1 MTERLLERAT
11 VAGGMNLLVVGAGEM
26 GRWFARTVAAGSP
39 DPPAVAFTDTD
50 PSAAREA
57 ADALDES
64 GGGTTARAVPTD
76 TDETF
81 DVVCFA
87 VPIPALD
94 AVVPAYAD
102 RADRALV
109 DVAGVMG
116 PAVEAMAA
124 AGPDLERVSFH
135 PLFAAA
141 RAPGNVAVVADAP
154 GPVTD
159 ELRAALADAG
169 NDCFETT
176 AREHDRAMETV
187 QARAHAAVLAF
198 GLAAEPVADE
208 FETPVSE
215 ALFDVLGTVTGND
228 PGVYADIQDAFDGAE
243 SVAGAARELAEA
255 DRETFE
261 ELYRDAGT
269 ALPPGADEGG
279 SGSGNGG
286 ADGERL

>member
-1 MTERLLERAT
+1 
-11 VAGGMNLLVVGAGEM
+11 MNLLVVGAGEM
-26 GRWFARTVAAGSP
+26 GRWFARTVAAGTP
-39 DPPAVAFTDTD
+39 DPPTVAFTDTD

-57 ADALDES
+57 AARLSEDSTD
-64 GGGTTARAVPTD
+64 ARAVPSD
-76 TDETF
+76 ADGPF

-87 VPIPALD
+87 VPIPSVES
-94 AVVPAYAD
+94 VVPAYAD

-109 DVAGVMG
+109 DVSGVMG
-116 PAVEAMAA
+116 PAVDAMAA
-124 AGPDLERVSFH
+124 AGPDLERVSLH

-169 NDCFETT
+169 NDTFETT

-198 GLAAEPVADE
+198 GLAAEPVPDE
-208 FETPVSE
+208 FGTPVSE

-228 PGVYADIQDAFDGAE
+228 PGVYADIQAAFDGAD
-243 SVAGAARELAEA
+243 SVAAAASRVADA

-261 ELYRDAGT
+261 ALYRDADA
-269 ALPPGADEGG
+269 ALQPVADGDG
-279 SGSGNGG
+279 SENGG
-286 ADGERL
+286 ADGESP

>member
-1 MTERLLERAT
+1 
-11 VAGGMNLLVVGAGEM
+11 MNLLVVGAGEM
-26 GRWFARTVAAGSP
+26 GRWFARTVAAGTP

-50 PSAAREA
+50 PGAAREA
-57 ADALDES
+57 ADALGDPGDAGAS
-64 GGGTTARAVPTD
+64 ASTTARAVPTD

-94 AVVPAYAD
+94 SVVPAYAD
-102 RADRALV
+102 RADRAMV

-124 AGPDLERVSFH
+124 GGPDLERVSFH

-159 ELRAALADAG
+159 ELRAALVDAG

-198 GLAAEPVADE
+198 GIAAEPVADE

-228 PGVYADIQDAFDGAE
+228 PGVYADIQEAFDGAE
-243 SVAGAARELAEA
+243 SVADAARQVAEA

-269 ALPPGADEGG
+269 ALPPSADEDG
-279 SGSGNGG
+279 SGSTDEDRSGG
-286 ADGERL
+286 ADGGEP

>member
-1 MTERLLERAT
+1 ME
-11 VAGGMNLLVVGAGEM
+11 LLVVGAGEM

-50 PSAAREA
+50 PSAAR
-57 ADALDES
+57 DAVSDLSTD
-64 GGGTTARAVPTD
+64 GTDARAVPTD
-76 TDETF
+76 TGERF
-81 DVVCFA
+81 DVVSFA
-87 VPIPALD
+87 VPIPAVES
-94 AVVPAYAD
+94 VVPAYAD

-109 DVAGVMG
+109 DVSGVMG
-116 PAVEAMAA
+116 PAVDAMAA

-141 RAPGNVAVVADAP
+141 NAPGNVAVVADAP

-159 ELRAALADAG
+159 EIRAALADAG
-169 NDCFETT
+169 NDPFETT
-176 AREHDRAMETV
+176 ASEHDRAMETV

-243 SVAGAARELAEA
+243 SVAQAARRIADA

-261 ELYRDAGT
+261 GLYRDAGAT
-269 ALPPGADEGG
+269 FPPGATKPDE
-279 SGSGNGG
+279 
-286 ADGERL
+286 EEP

>member
-1 MTERLLERAT
+1 
-11 VAGGMNLLVVGAGEM
+11 MNLLVVGAGEM
-26 GRWFARTVAAGSP
+26 GRWFARTVAAGTP

-57 ADALDES
+57 ATRLSEGETDAH
-64 GGGTTARAVPTD
+64 AVPTD

-87 VPIPALD
+87 VPIPAV
-94 AVVPAYAD
+94 ASVVPAYAD

-109 DVAGVMG
+109 DVSGVMA
-116 PAVEAMAA
+116 PALDAMET

-141 RAPGNVAVVADAP
+141 NAPGTVAVVADEP

-159 ELRAALADAG
+159 EIRAALADAG
-169 NDCFETT
+169 NDPFETT

-198 GLAAEPVADE
+198 GLAADPVAEE
-208 FETPVSE
+208 FQTPVSD
-215 ALFDVLGTVTGND
+215 ALFDTLATVTGND
-228 PGVYADIQDAFDGAE
+228 PSVYADIQATFDGAE
-243 SVAGAARELAEA
+243 SVAEAARRIADA
-255 DRETFE
+255 DRDAFE
-261 ELYRDAGT
+261 SLYRDADAVLAST
-269 ALPPGADEGG
+269 
-279 SGSGNGG
+279 
-286 ADGERL
+286 ADGEAEQR